1 MTIVFYEDGIKSDRI
16 DMELGKSLDRTSRL
30 SLTTNDGITLV
41 DKFLPS
47 ATMATFVPRTTNCS
61 KLLGYNAIAEWVEAN
76 NYALAS
82 AVRLVLLELPKQ
94 PGDDDFVMEIQFPIR
109 KQTVDW
115 QWSMD

>member
-1 MTIVFYEDGIKSDRI
+1 MFQASRSALLRRKSGENPRRFPPQGNAHQDTT
-16 DMELGKSLDRTSRL
+16 EPA
-30 SLTTNDGITLV
+30 LTA
-41 DKFLPS
+41 F
-47 ATMATFVPRTTNCS
+47 R
-61 KLLGYNAIAEWVEAN
+61 GYNAIAEWVEAN